1 MRSNARI
8 LPWLLAIAGLAI
20 LLILSRMTVWVVVA
34 IWAAGLVL
42 LWVAGGRLNP
52 TPRQRMASAIVAL
65 PVLFLLVWEG
75 GWFLIPA
82 DVAWLL
88 VESANR
94 ARVGR
99 GQTSADARP

>member
-8 LPWLLAIAGLAI
+8 LPSFLALTGLAT
-20 LLILSRMTVWVVVA
+20 LLILSMMTVWVVVA
-34 IWAAGLVL
+34 IWRPGLLFVWVVGRRLKLTAGAA
-42 LWVAGGRLNP
+42 ND
-52 TPRQRMASAIVAL
+52 QRDRGPA
-65 PVLFLLVWEG
+65 VLFLLVWEG

-88 VESANR
+88 VEFTNR
-94 ARVGR
+94 PRVGR

>member
-8 LPWLLAIAGLAI
+8 LPWVLALVGLAT
-20 LLILSRMTVWVVVA
+20 LLILSRMTVWLVVA
-34 IWAAGLVL
+34 IWAAGLIFV
-42 LWVAGGRLNP
+42 WVAGRRLKL
-52 TPRQRMASAIVAL
+52 TPGLRMFSAIVAL

-82 DVAWLL
+82 DLAWLL
-88 VESANR
+88 VEFANR

>member
-8 LPWLLAIAGLAI
+8 LPWVLALTGLAT

-34 IWAAGLVL
+34 IWAAGLIFV
-42 LWVAGGRLNP
+42 WVVGRRLKL
-52 TPRQRMASAIVAL
+52 TPGLRMISAIVAL

-88 VESANR
+88 VEFTNSP
-94 ARVGR
+94 RVGR

>member
-8 LPWLLAIAGLAI
+8 LPWLLALAGLGI

-42 LWVAGGRLNP
+42 LWVAGRRLNL
-52 TPRQRMASAIVAL
+52 TPGQRLVGAIVAL

-88 VESANR
+88 VELADR
-94 ARVGR
+94 ARIGR
-99 GQTSADARP
+99 SGTSADTRP

>member
-8 LPWLLAIAGLAI
+8 LPWVLALAGLAT

-34 IWAAGLVL
+34 VWAAGLIFV
-42 LWVAGGRLNP
+42 WVVGRRLKL
-52 TPRQRMASAIVAL
+52 TSGLRMISAIVAL
-65 PVLFLLVWEG
+65 PALFLLVWEG

-88 VESANR
+88 VEFTNR
-94 ARVGR
+94 KRVGR
-99 GQTSADARP
+99 GQTSANARP